1 MAGDDDF
8 LLDPQEARK
17 MKGGFLEGTKL
28 TGYGEKEAPKK
39 SKENR
44 EETAK
49 S

>member
-39 SKENR
+39 RKKTEKKQR
-44 EETAK
+44 RA
-49 S
+49 